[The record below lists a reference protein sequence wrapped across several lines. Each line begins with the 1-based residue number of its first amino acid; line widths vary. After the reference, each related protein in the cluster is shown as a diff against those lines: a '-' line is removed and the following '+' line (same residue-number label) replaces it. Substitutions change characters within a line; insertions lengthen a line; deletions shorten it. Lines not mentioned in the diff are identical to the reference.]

1 MREDNKQ
8 KRNTKN
14 IIKIVLIIL
23 YQVLVVMALILT
35 MVIILQKVTNSNGSI
50 GGYKIFR
57 VITGSMEP
65 EYEVGE
71 VVISKEVDPKEIQ
84 VGDDIV
90 YLGKIGEYAGK
101 IIMHNVIEID
111 TNENGKLSFHAK
123 GLQSN
128 SVEDPQ
134 ISEEQVYGVVK
145 YKSTMLT
152 ILYNL
157 ATNIYSIFFIVIILV
172 LNVFIAFN
180 TPKKTKKR
188 KVKRI
193 ANIDNDTDETFY
205 DEEIEDNIEEFEEE
219 ENDDTE
225 EIYDTSDD
233 ENMEEEAEEDNQ
245 QDVEKMIHDKMIH
258 DKMMQMLNSDKK
270 VNIKKNTSVKTTTKK
285 NTSTNTQKKKGE
297 NRKNK

>member
-111 TNENGKLSFHAK
+111 RGRVT
-123 GLQSN
+123 
-128 SVEDPQ
+128 V
-134 ISEEQVYGVVK
+134 
-145 YKSTMLT
+145 
-152 ILYNL
+152 
-157 ATNIYSIFFIVIILV
+157 
-172 LNVFIAFN
+172 
-180 TPKKTKKR
+180 
-188 KVKRI
+188 
-193 ANIDNDTDETFY
+193 
-205 DEEIEDNIEEFEEE
+205 
-219 ENDDTE
+219 
-225 EIYDTSDD
+225 
-233 ENMEEEAEEDNQ
+233 
-245 QDVEKMIHDKMIH
+245 
-258 DKMMQMLNSDKK
+258 
-270 VNIKKNTSVKTTTKK
+270 
-285 NTSTNTQKKKGE
+285 
-297 NRKNK
+297 